1 MSDDVIFIPKSGERG
16 QIGAT
21 TGVDVHGNSKML
33 RDYYVASGIDATDF
47 GRLGDRNDDIRHYKG
62 DGAG

>member
-21 TGVDVHGNSKML
+21 TGVDVPGNSKML
-33 RDYYVASGIDATDF
+33 RDYYVASGIDATYF

>member
-33 RDYYVASGIDATDF
+33 RDYYVASGIDATYF
-47 GRLGDRNDDIRHYKG
+47 GRLGDRNDDIRHYKR

>member
-21 TGVDVHGNSKML
+21 TGVDVHGKSKML
-33 RDYYVASGIDATDF
+33 RDYYVASGIDATYF

>member
-21 TGVDVHGNSKML
+21 TKIDVHGNSKML
-33 RDYYVASGIDATDF
+33 RDYYVASGIDATYF
-47 GRLGDRNDDIRHYKG
+47 GRLGDRTDDIRHYKG
-62 DGAG
+62 AGAG

>member
-21 TGVDVHGNSKML
+21 TGVDVHGML
-33 RDYYVASGIDATDF
+33 RDYYVASGIDATYF

>member
-1 MSDDVIFIPKSGERG
+1 MADDVIFIPNSGERG

-21 TGVDVHGNSKML
+21 TAVDVHGNRKTL
-33 RDYYVASGIDATDF
+33 RDYYVASGIDATYF
-47 GRLGDRNDDIRHYKG
+47 GRLGNRNDDVRHYKG

>member
-1 MSDDVIFIPKSGERG
+1 MADDVIFIPRSGVTG
-16 QIGAT
+16 LIGAT
-21 TGVDVHGNSKML
+21 TGVDVHGNRKTL
-33 RDYYVASGIDATDF
+33 TDFYVASGVDAMYF

>member
-21 TGVDVHGNSKML
+21 TGVDVHRNSKML
-33 RDYYVASGIDATDF
+33 RDYYVASGIDATYF

>member
-33 RDYYVASGIDATDF
+33 RDYYVASGIDATYF
-47 GRLGDRNDDIRHYKG
+47 CRLGDRNDDIRHYKG

>member
-1 MSDDVIFIPKSGERG
+1 MSDDVIFIPRSGVKG

-21 TGVDVHGNSKML
+21 TGVDVHGNRKTL
-33 RDYYVASGIDATDF
+33 TDFYVASGIDATYF

-62 DGAG
+62 DAKG